1 MNRIFYILLF
11 FCLTI
16 GEDFFAQKQEKSN
29 LKHEIES
36 SGIIC
41 EATIENAKTIFEEGN
56 YEECISLL
64 NSALQTCDFK
74 KKKKEKILE
83 MIINANLERDN
94 LASADSGFQ
103 KLLLNNPDYSIEDYS
118 GIDEFPRL
126 LKQYYIYPTSSIN
139 LFIQPTFQKVIS
151 SKIYKVRNQVDYNS
165 NFNSPIL
172 LNYALRFEKS
182 LSEHFALH
190 LESGFNKTTYEREI
204 RDESWAIKIRE
215 NNQYA
220 QLNLGT
226 KRLFNTDKKWNFYL
240 GIYVGGQYLLNNSI
254 SILQEEQKLNN
265 PFGYELSSI
274 RSEIQS
280 YDFSNAR
287 SYFIYFT
294 GLQAGVSRRIGN
306 WSFSLEASSN
316 FSLNTINDKARRFQD
331 DKLIENFSYIDNDM
345 KMTNTS
351 LNLGIGRYFDY
362 KVKKYKK

>member
-1 MNRIFYILLF
+1 
-11 FCLTI
+11 
-16 GEDFFAQKQEKSN
+16 
-29 LKHEIES
+29 
-36 SGIIC
+36 
-41 EATIENAKTIFEEGN
+41 
-56 YEECISLL
+56 
-64 NSALQTCDFK
+64 
-74 KKKKEKILE
+74 
-83 MIINANLERDN
+83 
-94 LASADSGFQ
+94 
-103 KLLLNNPDYSIEDYS
+103 
-118 GIDEFPRL
+118 
-126 LKQYYIYPTSSIN
+126 
-139 LFIQPTFQKVIS
+139 
-151 SKIYKVRNQVDYNS
+151 
-165 NFNSPIL
+165 
-172 LNYALRFEKS
+172 

-254 SILQEEQKLNN
+254 SILQEEQKLSN

-294 GLQAGVSRRIGN
+294 GLQAGVIRRIGN